1 MRFQHLQEN
10 EQNQGSLVKME
21 QARLR
26 ESRAAHSSCM
36 KKQCKYIFLR
46 VIHTETCNLT
56 HVIVQLR
63 CYWLPTPDANCSHR
77 KEWDLLQRDTQI
89 NIPAVPETALV
100 EIRAEMIGAPAKGI
114 DIYHKKQ
121 PQVVPISKQRTSQSL
136 QIYKGE
142 GTVEIS
148 MALHLRRLTDQLV
161 LVDQWLLTKKEL
173 WALSIWY
180 KSS

>member
-26 ESRAAHSSCM
+26 ESSAAHSLLYEEATQIYTHTCNT
-36 KKQCKYIFLR
+36 
-46 VIHTETCNLT
+46 VHTERCNLT

-63 CYWLPTPDANCSHR
+63 CYCLLTPDANCSHR
-77 KEWDLLQRDTQI
+77 KEWDLLQQRDSQI
-89 NIPAVPETALV
+89 NIPAVLETALV
-100 EIRAEMIGAPAKGI
+100 EIMGEMIGAPAEGI
-114 DIYHKKQ
+114 GIYHKKQ
-121 PQVVPISKQRTSQSL
+121 PQVAPISKQCISQSL

-148 MALHLRRLTDQLV
+148 MALHLRLTDQLV
-161 LVDQWLLTKKEL
+161 L
-173 WALSIWY
+173 ALPHF
-180 KSS
+180 